1 MNKLVIAA
9 AALLLSTSALY
20 ADGLSLSGN
29 SEYQI
34 EAERLETN
42 IGLQYDLGDWS
53 FAPMVTVDY
62 TDADGLDFDGAELTV
77 SYTIVEGDSASLNTY
92 LRVESDD
99 NFEYSETAIGVS
111 FSF

>member
-1 MNKLVIAA
+1 MNKFAIAA

-20 ADGLSLSGN
+20 ADGLSLLGN
-29 SEYQI
+29 SEYQF

-42 IGLQYDLGDWS
+42 LGLQYDLGAWS
-53 FAPMVTVDY
+53 FAPIATIDY

-77 SYTIVEGDSASLNTY
+77 SYTILDGDSASVAAY
-92 LRVESDD
+92 LRVEADD
-99 NFEYSETAIGVS
+99 NFEYDETALGVS